1 MRGRTRCRVFGRP
14 NAGKAVKLRG
24 AASASPALPA
34 VQHLTELA
42 GADRRSR
49 AGDRDLVGVGRCV
62 CTEPIRLAVLTPAAR
77 LGSPFAGDVFAGEIA
92 GRKCNPEQ
100 QNQYDDSDHSE
111 LRLTPPNNVLPASR
125 RRSRLDISP
134 AWQCPAG

>member
-1 MRGRTRCRVFGRP
+1 MDRRADMIAAPDAWKDPVPGVWRP

-92 GRKCNPEQ
+92 GRKC
-100 QNQYDDSDHSE
+100 
-111 LRLTPPNNVLPASR
+111 
-125 RRSRLDISP
+125 
-134 AWQCPAG
+134 